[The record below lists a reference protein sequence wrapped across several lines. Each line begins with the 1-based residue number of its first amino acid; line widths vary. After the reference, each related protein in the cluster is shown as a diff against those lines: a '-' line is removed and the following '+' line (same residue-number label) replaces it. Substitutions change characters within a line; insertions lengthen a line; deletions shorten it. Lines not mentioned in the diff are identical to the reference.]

1 MKKYNIVV
9 DENIAFPEC
18 FEFFGNVIKVK
29 GRKISNPILKECDFL
44 IVRSVTKVDEQLLKN
59 TKVKFVGTAT
69 SGFEHLE
76 IDFLSRN
83 KIHFAVAKGC
93 NSSAVAEYVITSI
106 AKLLSDTTE
115 ELFDKTI
122 GVIGFGN
129 IGTKVAQMSQAL
141 GMKIKINDPPLNR
154 VDKTFNSVS
163 LNEILNCEIITLHV
177 PLTFQVKDSTFN
189 LLDDKLDLIKEN
201 TILINTSRGGIVN
214 ESKLLEVL
222 NQKKIKLVT
231 DVWINEP
238 DVNIDLLAKSD
249 ISTPHIAGY
258 SIEGKVN
265 GTKMIFEQL
274 NNFLGTDFK
283 FDFFA
288 SQHEKETIEFNNDIS
303 PKSLY
308 ELLKRIYNIESD
320 STAMKRMLF
329 MKSQGRKEF
338 FDELR
343 KNFPLRK
350 SFNDYLIKTS
360 NKSVKSILEG
370 LRFNVTII

>member
-18 FEFFGNVIKVK
+18 FELFGNVTKVK
-29 GRKISNPILKECDFL
+29 GRDISNSIVKNCDFL
-44 IVRSVTKVDEQLLKN
+44 IVRSVTKVDEHLLKN
-59 TKVKFVGTAT
+59 TEVKFVATAT
-69 SGFEHLE
+69 SGFEHVDLE
-76 IDFLSRN
+76 YLLKNNIQ
-83 KIHFAVAKGC
+83 FAYAKGC

-154 VDKTFNSVS
+154 IDKSFQSVS
-163 LNEILNCEIITLHV
+163 LNKILNCEIITLHV
-177 PLTFQVKDSTFN
+177 PLTFQG
-189 LLDDKLDLIKEN
+189 DDKTLNLIDENLHIIKEN
-201 TILINTSRGGIVN
+201 SILINTSRGGVVN
-214 ESKLLEVL
+214 ESNLLKVL
-222 NQKKIKLVT
+222 NHKRIKLVT

-249 ISTPHIAGY
+249 IATPHIAGY
-258 SIEGKVN
+258 SFEGKVN
-265 GTKMIFEQL
+265 GTRMIFEQL
-274 NNFLGTDFK
+274 NNFLGTNFK
-283 FDFFA
+283 FDFFVN
-288 SQHEKETIEFNNDIS
+288 QHEKETIEFNNDIS

-320 STAMKRMLF
+320 STTMKRMLF

-343 KNFPLRK
+343 KNYPLRK

-360 NKSVKSILEG
+360 SESIKSILEG

>member
-29 GRKISNPILKECDFL
+29 GREISNPILKECDFL
-44 IVRSVTKVDEQLLKN
+44 IVRSVTRVDENLLKN
-59 TKVKFVGTAT
+59 TRVKFVGTTT
-69 SGFEHLE
+69 SGFEHVD

-83 KIHFAVAKGC
+83 KIHFAVASGC
-93 NSSAVAEYVITSI
+93 NSFAVSEYVITSI
-106 AKLLSDTTE
+106 AKLLSDSQE
-115 ELFDKTI
+115 QFIDKTVGI
-122 GVIGFGN
+122 VGYGN
-129 IGTKVAQMSQAL
+129 IGTKVAKMCQVL

-154 VDKTFNSVS
+154 TDKTFKSVS

-177 PLTFQVKDSTFN
+177 PLTFQDEDKTIN
-189 LLDDKLDLIKEN
+189 LFDENLQTIKEN
-201 TILINTSRGGIVN
+201 SILINTSRGGVVN
-214 ESKLLEVL
+214 ELKLLEVL

-238 DVNIDLLAKSD
+238 DVNIDLLAESD
-249 ISTPHIAGY
+249 IATPHIAGY

-274 NNFLGTDFK
+274 NNFLGTNYK
-283 FDFFA
+283 FDFLINH
-288 SQHEKETIEFNNDIS
+288 QGKEIIKFDDDIS
-303 PKSLY
+303 PKSIY
-308 ELLKRIYNIESD
+308 ELLKRIYNIERD
-320 STAMKRMLF
+320 SSTMKRMLI
-329 MKSQGRKEF
+329 MKSEEKKIF

-343 KNFPLRK
+343 KNYPHRK

-370 LRFNVTII
+370 LRFIVTII